1 MTGYIYCGYYNSKR
15 INGYFKVG
23 MTTQTIGKRAS
34 QIRQTSG
41 NSSFTIANYIKITNV
56 DKSDLL
62 FIESYVRNKLKKVD
76 GISYDSSSNDHFFF
90 HAENHNDMKNKAQIF
105 SNLVIQFAKEAVEM
119 L

>member
-1 MTGYIYCGYYNSKR
+1 MSGYIYCGYYNSKR
-15 INGYFKVG
+15 VHGYFKVG
-23 MTTQTIGKRAS
+23 MTTQSIGKRAS

-41 NSSFTIANYIKITNV
+41 NSSFTISDYIKINNV

-90 HAENHNDMKNKAQIF
+90 RAKNHNDMKDKARIF